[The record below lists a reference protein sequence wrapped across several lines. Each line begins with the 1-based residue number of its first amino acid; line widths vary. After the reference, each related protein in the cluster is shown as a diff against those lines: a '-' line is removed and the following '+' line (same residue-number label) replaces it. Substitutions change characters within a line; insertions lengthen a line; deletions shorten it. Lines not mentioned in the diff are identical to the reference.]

1 MDFFNPL
8 IAFFSTPIGIVALVA
23 LAVLAGRFL
32 WHLLAGVLHVA
43 LIVGILAIIAYG
55 LGGFDDLVQPTQVQ
69 HQTAYRGRRI

>member
-8 IAFFSTPIGIVALVA
+8 IAFFSTPVGIVALVA

-43 LIVGILAIIAYG
+43 LIAAILAIIAYG
-55 LGGFDDLVQPTQVQ
+55 LGGFDDLAQQPQ
-69 HQTAYRGRRI
+69 QTTTYHAARRI